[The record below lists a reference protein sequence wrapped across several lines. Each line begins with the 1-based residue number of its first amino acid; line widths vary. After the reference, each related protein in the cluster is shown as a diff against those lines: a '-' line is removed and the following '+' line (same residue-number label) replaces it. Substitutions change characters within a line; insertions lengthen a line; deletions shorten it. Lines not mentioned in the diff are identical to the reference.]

1 MTAKERLHRLVDELP
16 DEDAAQALE
25 ELVHW
30 RAGRGHIA
38 GEVYGPDFSALTDED
53 RAAIA
58 RAEAEID
65 AGEPLDEDDVRR
77 RLRALRRQDG

>member
-1 MTAKERLHRLVDELP
+1 MTAKERLHRLVDDLP
-16 DEDAAQALE
+16 DEEAAEALD

-30 RAGRGHIA
+30 RAGRGQIA

-53 RAAIA
+53 RVAIA

-65 AGEPLDEDDVRR
+65 AGDVLDEEDVRE